1 MFTRIDIHCKLNGT
15 YETCKYD
22 AFQIFVTLIFMQAV
36 FPILNIGV
44 LWDES
49 ILPMREYAHVTF
61 ILNWKKASMKQ
72 NSLMS
77 TLLYMT
83 K

>member
-1 MFTRIDIHCKLNGT
+1 MVIYLIRGTRNAQEIKHTVGLFTRIDIHCKLNGT

-61 ILNWKKASMKQ
+61 ILN
-72 NSLMS
+72 
-77 TLLYMT
+77 
-83 K
+83 